1 MFSFKWAFA
10 CRASGS
16 RSQWKPN
23 NGKWLLWPFRTASS
37 CSAGASSVP
46 DAWPEDKDIC
56 PGICPC
62 GTILVGGS
70 VPAHTALLCLGT
82 ARGLG
87 GVRTSALGRM
97 FQLWYN
103 GRRVV
108 SLCKANMD
116 TMQQRFILHIDLDA
130 FYAAIEQR
138 DDPELRGKP
147 VIVGGSPDRRGVG
160 STTSYQA
167 PTVWG
172 ASSHPHWTTCWAFP
186 HAAFFAS
193 PHSA

>member
-56 PGICPC
+56 PGICAC

-87 GVRTSALGRM
+87 GVRTSALVRM
-97 FQLWYN
+97 FQLWCN

-147 VIVGGSPDRRGVG
+147 VIVGGSPDRRGVV
-160 STTSYQA
+160 STASYEA
-167 PTVWG
+167 RSFGV
-172 ASSHPHWTTCWAFP
+172 
-186 HAAFFAS
+186 
-193 PHSA
+193 HSAMPSRTALWLCPEAIFLPPRF